1 MIRYFQF
8 FIMVIGAFYIL
19 PAAIFNM
26 WNPMDWHILMRSVSF
41 TIIFMS
47 LCIGI
52 FESMKKE

>member
-1 MIRYFQF
+1 
-8 FIMVIGAFYIL
+8 MVIGAFYIL